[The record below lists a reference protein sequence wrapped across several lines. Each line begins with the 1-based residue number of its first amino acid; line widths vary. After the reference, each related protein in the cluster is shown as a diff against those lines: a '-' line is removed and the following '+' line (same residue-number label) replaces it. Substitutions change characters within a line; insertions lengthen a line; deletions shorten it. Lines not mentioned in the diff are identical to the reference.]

1 MPATDP
7 TAERADY
14 RGWRVYKLFKFVVA
28 GTQTS
33 AVRFSGIAIE
43 PSTPQMARFKTLIL
57 FLIAFTF
64 GTVTAAVILRSNDK
78 PPAPAL
84 VIEPS
89 SPPAPQAVESA
100 PLESPRDPASVPPP
114 SRVIPIDHPLNGS
127 PETTGVAPAQPAA
140 RPRGYSPINSQA
152 AATSSCNVAAC
163 NGAYRSFD
171 SASCTYQPRKGG
183 ARRHCDR

>member
-1 MPATDP
+1 MS
-7 TAERADY
+7 
-14 RGWRVYKLFKFVVA
+14 L
-28 GTQTS
+28 
-33 AVRFSGIAIE
+33 
-43 PSTPQMARFKTLIL
+43 FKTLIL
-57 FLIAFTF
+57 FLIAFAC
-64 GTVTAAVILRSNDK
+64 GTVTAAVFLRSNGEPDMRS
-78 PPAPAL
+78 APAL
-84 VIEPS
+84 AAEPS
-89 SPPAPQAVESA
+89 SPPTAQAAESA
-100 PLESPRDPASVPPP
+100 PLEFPRDPTSVRPP

-183 ARRHCDR
+183 ATCLYLGF